1 MWPIHQTP
9 LPVASL
15 PVASALT
22 GWALLLLAV
31 AWSLRREPEKIA
43 GLDRWG
49 WWILLAGAM
58 VAFRWPLITL
68 PHEIYPDES
77 QLISGALTLRH
88 DPVFWRS
95 VDGGTAG
102 PLDYYLLLPAA
113 FFPGPTAYAA
123 TRLIATLMIWGMLLA
138 AGESLALI
146 ASRTA
151 ARVAVLPAAA
161 FAALTTSPEF
171 IHYSTELVPG
181 LLLASAVLAIVRQ
194 SVQAARGNLWAA
206 ALLLGATPFA
216 KLQAA
221 PIAACLG
228 LLLVWLELASGRA
241 RQVGLLIVVALLPT
255 LLVAALVTATGQAEH
270 MLIPY
275 FLQNLHYVEIGRLP
289 FREVVRQMGAQSATN
304 GYHALWLAGCVV
316 FCTGVVLRARTA
328 PGRLWHHGLAAGLL
342 LAVTLFCIL
351 TPGRLYHHYLN
362 LLTLPATLLAGIALA
377 SALQSRANGANP
389 RPALVLGA
397 FLVCTLLPQLI
408 LRVSPRPDPY
418 EYYNTTVV
426 VRGPAHDELI
436 AAIKRLSSPGEPLG
450 LWGWRSSLYIEASL
464 PQATREAHT
473 TFQLIAGPWQK
484 YYLRRYFDDL
494 VASAPP
500 VFADT
505 AGSGH
510 FWFTQRASGHEVF
523 PRLREWL
530 RTHYAY
536 VGEWDGVRLYAR
548 LDRAPGPPRGD

>member
-1 MWPIHQTP
+1 MWTIHPTLLSVAA
-9 LPVASL
+9 LPA
-15 PVASALT
+15 ASALM

-31 AWSLRREPEKIA
+31 AWSLRREPEKFT
-43 GLDRWG
+43 GYDRWG

-58 VAFRWPLITL
+58 AAFRWPLITL

-77 QLISGALTLRH
+77 QLLSGALTLRH

-102 PLDYYLLLPAA
+102 PLDYYILLPAA
-113 FFPGPTAYAA
+113 FFPGATAYAV
-123 TRLIATLMIWGMLLA
+123 TRLIATLVIWGMLVA
-138 AGESLALI
+138 AGESLTLI
-146 ASRTA
+146 TSRAA

-161 FAALTTSPEF
+161 IAALTTSPEF

-181 LLLASAVLAIVRQ
+181 LLLALAGLMIVRQ
-194 SVQAARGNLWAA
+194 SVQDSRGNLWAA

-221 PIAACLG
+221 PIAAFLG
-228 LLLVWLELASGRA
+228 LLLMVLEITSGRS

-255 LLVAALVTATGQAEH
+255 LLVAVLVTATGQAEH

-275 FLQNLHYVEIGRLP
+275 FLQNLHYAEIGRLP
-289 FREVVRQMGAQSATN
+289 FPDVVRQLGAQSATN
-304 GYHALWLAGCVV
+304 GYHVLWLAGCGV
-316 FCTGVVLRARTA
+316 FCTGVVLLARNT
-328 PGRLWHHGLAAGLL
+328 PGRLWRHGLAMVML

-351 TPGRLYHHYLN
+351 SPGRPYHHYLN
-362 LLTLPATLLAGIALA
+362 LLTLPVTLLAGLVLA
-377 SALQSRANGANP
+377 VALQPRTSGTNP
-389 RPALVLGA
+389 RPGFVLGA
-397 FLVCTLLPQLI
+397 FLLCTLVPQLV

-436 AAIKRLSSPGEPLG
+436 AALKRLSSPGEPLG
-450 LWGWRSSLYIEASL
+450 LWGWRSSLYIEAGL

-484 YYLRRYFDDL
+484 YYLRRYYEDL
-494 VASAPP
+494 VAATPP

-510 FWFTQRASGHEVF
+510 FWFTNRASGHEVF
-523 PRLREWL
+523 PLLSDWL
-530 RTHYAY
+530 RTNYAY

-548 LDRAPGPPRGD
+548 LDRMPTARRGD